1 MNLKEWIKSKR
12 SLDKKIIEKR
22 AHVADTVL
30 VAMAEDRYSFF
41 EFDFSR
47 DLLKRMERLN
57 DYGKYE
63 FFYNLMAG
71 WDEVCNF
78 DRETGEYL
86 NSLFADPNYVT
97 AIHRA
102 YLGPVRDID
111 GVPSNE
117 NIKSIVEDGLIN
129 NGHGMQGVFDDIP
142 SLSLTTTPMT
152 SFGDLINLVGSYKD
166 NNVTVI
172 LQFPT
177 EEVDVDLSFKGK
189 DVYINNGGVS
199 YIDPKYIKGVVIKQ
213 EGSRDK
219 YYSKEELLG
228 TKQME
233 MGK

>member
-1 MNLKEWIKSKR
+1 MNLREWIKSKR

-97 AIHRA
+97 AIHRG
-102 YLGPVRDID
+102 YLGPINPNEVMANSNISDIM
-111 GVPSNE
+111 NL
-117 NIKSIVEDGLIN
+117 GLIN

-166 NNVTVI
+166 NNATVV

-177 EEVDVDLSFKGK
+177 EEVDSDLSFKGE
-189 DVYINNGGVS
+189 DVYVKRNGIS
-199 YIDPKYIKGVVIKQ
+199 YIDPKYVKGIIVKQ
-213 EGSRDK
+213 ENARDK
-219 YYSKEELLG
+219 YFSREELLG
-228 TKQME
+228 LKQVE
-233 MGK
+233 KGK